1 MHGLRTDE
9 TLESIPEISDV
20 ISASPSRLMELRSS
34 ESSTGR
40 STPSESSDGSSCP
53 DGDQVDLG
61 STLLDLVLDDSD
73 DEITLAENGG
83 EKMLS
88 NFSIC
93 LNDMDTG
100 MYSKPN
106 TVFEKDYFEGFFFRS
121 EF

>member
-53 DGDQVDLG
+53 DGDQVDFG

-100 MYSKPN
+100 VYSKLK
-106 TVFEKDYFEGFFFRS
+106 F
-121 EF
+121 

>member
-1 MHGLRTDE
+1 
-9 TLESIPEISDV
+9 
-20 ISASPSRLMELRSS
+20 MELRSS

-106 TVFEKDYFEGFFFRS
+106 TVFEKD
-121 EF
+121 